1 MGIRHRGTDEHYMS
15 RAIALARQAST
26 INEVPVGAV
35 LVQAGK
41 IVGEGFNQS
50 ISNHDPCGHAEIGA
64 LQSAGRLVGNYR
76 LPGSTLYVTMEPC
89 IMCAGAIVHARVQR
103 LVFSVHDA
111 RSGAAGSLVN
121 LVQSGFLNHQCV
133 VESGILHEES
143 LELIQG
149 FFRSRR

>member
-1 MGIRHRGTDEHYMS
+1 MSRRETDEQYMS
-15 RAIALARQAST
+15 RAIELARRASSMG
-26 INEVPVGAV
+26 EVPVGAV

-64 LQSAGRLVGNYR
+64 LQSAGRRVRNYR

-121 LVQSGFLNHQCV
+121 LVQSGFLNHQCT
-133 VESGILHEES
+133 VESGILREES
-143 LELIQG
+143 LKLIQD